1 MEANTLRKRNEIAAI
16 TELIEKADQAGEKL
30 GRTQLMK
37 FLFMLKAVK
46 GVPLNYN
53 FSLYTYGPFD
63 SEVLDDL
70 AYAEQL
76 GAIRSQ
82 VEVFPKGYQYR
93 FSIGEKAKTILDSN
107 ADFLGKYSKIF
118 EWVLGEFGHRDASEL
133 EMVSTLL
140 FVDMAA
146 SERKDKISR
155 DQLVSK
161 VTDIKPN
168 IPRKKIEEA
177 VLALQGKGMI
187 AAT

>member
-1 MEANTLRKRNEIAAI
+1 MESNTLRKINEIAAI
-16 TELIEKADQAGEKL
+16 TELIEKAEQAGAKL

-37 FLFMLKAVK
+37 LLFMLKAVK

-63 SEVLDDL
+63 SEVLDDV

-93 FSIGEKAKTILDSN
+93 FSKGEKAKDILDSN
-107 ADFLGKYSKIF
+107 ADFLGKYSELF
-118 EWVLGEFGHRDASEL
+118 DWVLGEFGGRDASEL

-146 SERKDKISR
+146 AERKEKMSP

-161 VTDIKPN
+161 VTEIKPHF
-168 IPRKKIEEA
+168 PRNRIEDA
-177 VLALQGKGMI
+177 VKTLRGKGMI
-187 AAT
+187 VAA